1 MQKSQTTTQ
10 NKKMRF
16 HSDTYL
22 KIFENLL
29 KKNIVNDTYRME
41 LMVEQA
47 AYQLREYFYWK
58 QSRQKIGLSLMKK
71 PSHLQ
76 KNKKKSSVTTQNSTW
91 NLDYTTIAIELRT
104 VSWSNDS
111 H

>member
-47 AYQLREYFYWK
+47 AYQLREYFYWEK
-58 QSRQKIGLSLMKK
+58 SRQKIGLSQMKK
-71 PSHLQ
+71 PSPLQ
-76 KNKKKSSVTTQNSTW
+76 KNKKKERDNTK
-91 NLDYTTIAIELRT
+91 LHLKLKLH
-104 VSWSNDS
+104 NDCDWT
-111 H
+111 